1 MHWSLRLCGH
11 CARRIVMAKENKPIS
26 KALKTFFG
34 IGDMGFSWMTNIE
47 TYYFAFFLTNIA
59 KFPLALVS
67 VIQTIGSVVDAALSW
82 VYGIIL
88 NKMKPM
94 KWGRYRSILVALPWM
109 VPILYFF
116 QFKAFGTGIGGAII
130 VIIGLVASH
139 IIWNFPY
146 VANVAIIG
154 VAASTADDRNALS
167 ATRGMWTYVGRCLYG
182 YVGPTVVALLTK
194 VIGES
199 NAYAGTAFAFAA
211 LMAAF
216 YFAHFVMF
224 KGYEETG
231 EEEIARLKAE
241 AAKKKEA
248 GKKQGGIG
256 QAIAANPQLLGVLI
270 SYTLYMMYS
279 FCMSAFAVYY
289 GNYVAK
295 MPNFMTVFLMASNI
309 TAVIGSIVSKNV
321 AKKFSSK
328 GAYQIALIVIAA
340 LYVVAYLMRNTPIA
354 VIVLLS
360 IAGFFTAFTTIMVV
374 PMLANCAIYSEYKT
388 GVNCMGAVMG
398 FLTVPIK
405 IAVITR
411 GLLITGVLAIT
422 GFDASIAVEEATDSV
437 RNGIAS
443 GFTIIPAILVIL
455 ALVVITLGYKL
466 KDHEIEQYS
475 AEIKARA
482 AK

>member
-1 MHWSLRLCGH
+1 
-11 CARRIVMAKENKPIS
+11 MAKENKPIS
-26 KALKTFFG
+26 KSLKTFFG

-59 KFPLALVS
+59 QFPLGLVS

-88 NKMKPM
+88 NKMKPL
-94 KWGRYRSILVALPWM
+94 KWGRYRSILVVLPWL
-109 VPILYFF
+109 VPILYLF
-116 QFKAFGTGIGGAII
+116 QFKAFGTGVGAAVI
-130 VIIGLVASH
+130 VILGLVTSH
-139 IIWNFPY
+139 IVWNFPY
-146 VANVAIIG
+146 VANVAMIG
-154 VAASTADDRNALS
+154 VASSTPDDRNALS
-167 ATRGMWTYVGRCLYG
+167 ATRGMWTYIGRMLYG
-182 YVGPTVVALLTK
+182 YVGPNVVLFFTNKL
-194 VIGES
+194 GES
-199 NAYAGTAFAFAA
+199 NAYAATAFTLAA
-211 LMAAF
+211 VMAAF

-231 EEEIARLKAE
+231 EEEIARLQAE
-241 AAKKKEA
+241 AAKKKEE

-256 QAIAANPQLLGVLI
+256 QAIAANPQLLGVLV
-270 SYTLYMMYS
+270 SYTFYMMYS

-289 GNYVAK
+289 GKYVAQ

-309 TAVIGSIVSKNV
+309 TAVLGSIVSKKV
-321 AKKFSSK
+321 AHKFSSK
-328 GAYQIALIVIAA
+328 GTYQIALVAIAA
-340 LYVVAYLMRNTPIA
+340 LYVVAYLMRSNPIA
-354 VIVLLS
+354 VIAFMS

-411 GLLITGVLAIT
+411 GLLITAVLAIT
-422 GFDASIAVEEATDSV
+422 GFDASIAVEQATDSV
-437 RNGIAS
+437 RNGIAA
-443 GFTIIPAILVIL
+443 GFTIIPAILVVV
-455 ALVVITLGYKL
+455 ALVIIMFGYRL
-466 KDHEIEQYS
+466 KDSDIEQYS